1 VLHIHS
7 IKPNFLAVYRVSW
20 LRAKARY
27 DRWDEEFLIVRH
39 EMRWTIL
46 WFKYQLKEWSRRS
59 AESEGQEKAG
69 KRAYAEKQIAMWKMF
84 AEEAESGFKHKA
96 ID

>member
-1 VLHIHS
+1 MLYIHC
-7 IKPNFLAVYRVSW
+7 IKPEFSAVYRVSW

-27 DRWDEEFLIVRH
+27 DRWDKEFLTVRY

-46 WFKYQLKEWSRRS
+46 WFKHQVKEWSKRS
-59 AESEGQEKAG
+59 VESVGQNRAG
-69 KRAYAEKQIAMWKMF
+69 KKAYAEKQIAMWKMF
-84 AEEAESGFKHKA
+84 VEEAESVFKGKA